1 MKFSDIIGQEE
12 VKTMLRRSADEGRVS
27 HAQLF
32 TGQSGSGT
40 LPLALAYAQ
49 YLNCTNRSG
58 GDSCGECPSC
68 VKMSQLVHPDLHF
81 VLPTNAPKGSSG
93 SKPTSDSFLPQWRD
107 IVTDTGGY
115 FDEQMWYDAIGLDNQ
130 QGLIAKREAD
140 EVIRKLSFKSFE
152 AQYKIM
158 IIWLPEKMGEEAAN
172 SLLKILEE
180 PWDKT
185 VFLMVSVTPQKLLPT
200 ILSRTQEIAVPL
212 IGESELAGYAA
223 TVLGKGPDEV
233 KAAIRLAGGNILEL
247 KKIFSDEYGENVRE
261 NFEYFAELMRYSY
274 NDRHLELINWAENMA
289 SMGRE
294 NQKRYLE
301 YSTGMLR
308 ESYMISAG
316 LENISYLWGG
326 EAEFCSKFAPFIGN
340 HNIEQL
346 VAENQAA
353 LRDITQNGNA
363 KIVFTHYALSVSKLI
378 VKV

>member
-1 MKFSDIIGQEE
+1 
-12 VKTMLRRSADEGRVS
+12 
-27 HAQLF
+27 
-32 TGQSGSGT
+32 
-40 LPLALAYAQ
+40 
-49 YLNCTNRSG
+49 
-58 GDSCGECPSC
+58 
-68 VKMSQLVHPDLHF
+68 
-81 VLPTNAPKGSSG
+81 
-93 SKPTSDSFLPQWRD
+93 
-107 IVTDTGGY
+107 
-115 FDEQMWYDAIGLDNQ
+115 
-130 QGLIAKREAD
+130 
-140 EVIRKLSFKSFE
+140 
-152 AQYKIM
+152 
-158 IIWLPEKMGEEAAN
+158 
-172 SLLKILEE
+172 
-180 PWDKT
+180 
-185 VFLMVSVTPQKLLPT
+185 MVSVTPQKLLPT